1 MPSVEMSKETSS
13 NPGAAALGG
22 NSRSG
27 VAPEQGLGTGP
38 DQLRQ
43 GHPLPVRTGSMPS
56 QQPMSWAPLTL
67 MASTVAYVGT
77 TLDLGLMPSAAMSLP
92 VNTITGSRETPK
104 GDAGSF
110 HRRPQSYPPVPRSS

>member
-1 MPSVEMSKETSS
+1 MSNETSS
-13 NPGAAALGG
+13 NPRATTLGG
-22 NSRSG
+22 NNRPG

-77 TLDLGLMPSAAMSLP
+77 TLDLGLMPSAVTSLP
-92 VNTITGSRETPK
+92 VNTITGSRETPT